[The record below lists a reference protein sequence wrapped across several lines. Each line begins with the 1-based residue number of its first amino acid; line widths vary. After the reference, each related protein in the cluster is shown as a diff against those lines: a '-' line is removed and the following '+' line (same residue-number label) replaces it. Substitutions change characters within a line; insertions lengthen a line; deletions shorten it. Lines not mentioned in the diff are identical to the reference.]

1 MGFRWK
7 IRLQD
12 EERTGRMSRDK
23 TRRDQFDE
31 YDEYWEADD
40 DDLLQDDFHVPTA
53 RPARSSRSRRSYAPP
68 RDERRPRRRSR
79 RRRVWPWLLVGCAG
93 GIVMLVLAAAIVVLL
108 AIHSATGGN
117 ISGLPG
123 IPGLPKSANYTRQST
138 QTLSVSSLGLLQVQ
152 DPIGNVTITVDPNA
166 TSATLTTIK
175 HVKVASS
182 SAAQGEFSKIA
193 VQVQPIGSG
202 LSINATVPDS
212 GGILGTHND
221 SVDLELV
228 LPQSAIAT
236 GSTPP
241 AFSVSMSIGN
251 ITLKNAGGLL
261 TLKDDVGN
269 ITVNQGVLYDGSHLE
284 TGTGNVT
291 YSGNINTAPATGNA
305 APLYKLQSETGNV
318 NAALPAST
326 NVILDANTN
335 LGKINSEFP
344 INVTNSDGA
353 ANYYGPLLANSTPAP
368 TAILTLDVSTGNV
381 TIQEV

>member
-284 TGTGNVT
+284 TGTGNVA

>member
-152 DPIGNVTITVDPNA
+152 DQIGNVTITVDPNA

-284 TGTGNVT
+284 TGTGNVA